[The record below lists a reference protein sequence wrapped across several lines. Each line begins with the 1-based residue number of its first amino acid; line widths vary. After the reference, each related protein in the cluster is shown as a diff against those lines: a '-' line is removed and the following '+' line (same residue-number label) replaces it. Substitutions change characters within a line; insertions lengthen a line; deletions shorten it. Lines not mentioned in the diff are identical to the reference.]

1 MTALTVFDKT
11 YWKKW
16 LKKAGIRAIKT
27 MSQTAISLIGT
38 TTLLKDLDIV
48 NIISASILSGIL
60 SLLTSLAGIPEL
72 ENVKKNKN
80 S

>member
-1 MTALTVFDKT
+1 
-11 YWKKW
+11 
-16 LKKAGIRAIKT
+16 

-38 TTLLKDLDIV
+38 TTLLEDLDIV

-80 S
+80 K